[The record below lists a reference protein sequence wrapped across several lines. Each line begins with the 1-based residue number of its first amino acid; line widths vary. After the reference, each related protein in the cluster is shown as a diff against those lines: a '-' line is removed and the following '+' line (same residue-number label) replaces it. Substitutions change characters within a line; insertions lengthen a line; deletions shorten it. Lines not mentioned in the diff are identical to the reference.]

1 MLKTLSIKNLRKESL
16 VINKELTALNG
27 ALEWAEDNRPEYC
40 EAIVS
45 LYSWSANYDGLTPF
59 RKLLDLVGYSAEH
72 YGASLADWSNPSEAL
87 GYLELS
93 YLAEAL
99 EEWAKR
105 PLDCEAFISELLEV
119 EGWVGL

>member
-1 MLKTLSIKNLRKESL
+1 M
-16 VINKELTALNG
+16 INKELTAPSG

-59 RKLLDLVGYSAEH
+59 KKFLDLVGYSAEH
-72 YGASLADWSNPSEAL
+72 YGASLADWSHPSEAL

-93 YLAEAL
+93 YFAEAL
-99 EEWAKR
+99 EEWASR
-105 PLDCEAFISELLEV
+105 PLDCEAFILQLVSI
-119 EGWVGL
+119 EGKFGL